1 MAITYPRTLPD
12 GPFYRSV
19 KMQPRFYTA
28 TAGMNSPIVESAP
41 AQWSAE
47 FMTIPLTPPQR
58 RMWEAWLN
66 SLRGGVN
73 LFYAYHPGSPLPA
86 AYPDGFGG
94 LVRHG
99 STTVFDGTATVTG
112 TTTSTIA
119 LSGLPSTMN
128 LRAGDKIGLIQG
140 TNRSLHVLLEDAVAA
155 AGVVTVTVTPPVPT
169 AVFTAPSAQLYKP
182 VCKMVLADAGQIDL
196 TDDVDWQPLRFTA
209 IQRLY

>member
-1 MAITYPRTLPD
+1 MAITYPRTLPLD
-12 GPFYRSV
+12 GLFRSV
-19 KMQPRFYTA
+19 RMQPRFNTM
-28 TAGMNSPIVESAP
+28 TAGLNSPIVEYAP
-41 AQWSAE
+41 AQWVAE
-47 FMTIPLTPPQR
+47 FVTTPLTPPQR
-58 RMWEAWLN
+58 RMWEAWIN

-73 LFYAYHPGSPLPA
+73 LFYAWHPGTPLPA

-94 LVRHG
+94 VTRHG
-99 STTVFDGTATVTG
+99 STTLFDGTATVTG

-140 TNRSLHVLLEDAVAA
+140 TNRSLHILLEDAVAA

-169 AVFTAPSAQLYKP
+169 AVFTAPSAQLVRP
-182 VCKMVLADAGQIDL
+182 VCKMVLTDAGEL
-196 TDDVDWQPLRFTA
+196 TDDVEWQPLRFAA